1 MNPRADDHFDHSQTE
16 PSAELTLGFDARPAT
31 AADED
36 QPFNMTM
43 YLKYLPGTD

>member
-16 PSAELTLGFDARPAT
+16 PSSDLTLGEVRPSAP
-31 AADED
+31 ADD
-36 QPFNMTM
+36 TTPFNMTM